1 MKIKTLEGELK
12 IILGQLLNDGQQ
24 ADIDKKKFGREF
36 QSHITPEQ
44 RKILIYVL
52 TTRMIG
58 KRYFHFALVGI
69 GIFAGYLI
77 AILTR

>member
-1 MKIKTLEGELK
+1 MEEELK
-12 IILGQLLNDGQQ
+12 LILGQLLVDAKQ
-24 ADIDKKKFGREF
+24 AEIDQVKFGREF

-58 KRYFHFALVGI
+58 RRYFHFALVGI

-77 AILTR
+77 AILTY